1 MKFKKILSVLISS
14 IIVFNSY
21 DLVIA
26 AMKDEDVKI
35 EKNLVENENE
45 GREVKNYIL
54 KNVIKKNNGEFLIYE
69 HEKSGATFLI
79 YSNSKEGFS
88 FYSGV
93 HLKFLANKNSV
104 GVAHAIEHCLFCP
117 IIKKIKDVHSM
128 PERALPM
135 FLNYYASGGAE
146 TPYYYSG
153 SGFNLQV
160 NVFTP
165 EIVNIISNE
174 MQNPTFLND
183 DGKTFNAEKKRISLE
198 MGSKDNF
205 FESGECYE
213 IEKER
218 FIGGMFNNGGDAEKI
233 NYEQLKKE
241 FKENVIPAN
250 CLISFSKDRNPNYKE
265 IMKQFDEKWLKNF
278 KKPKKINSNKKIN
291 SLVQTTPQR
300 EIECENVNL
309 VDYNPKTAEGDS
321 SKKPKNLNSKFK
333 ARLIWDLKNL
343 TPEQKDVFRLN
354 EYTFKVLFEE
364 KIKKMGYDLIDINNQ
379 RNTTEFDP
387 ITFDE
392 KFFIDFYGSN
402 KENFKKE
409 VLEKNAKELLT
420 SFYEYLNNALIKKDK
435 DKAFKGALYYIYTPF
450 PLYSDINGMNMYRG
464 HFLTTY
470 IEKSFELSNNPISEK
485 YFNIKNGKILTSPED
500 VIKNVEKNKD
510 IFKILINNAPNY
522 VDNITFTNKKKS
534 QKPENFVEKNYEFP
548 LKFNCFSKAGSKYVN
563 DENKEKN
570 LKEQIKADFI
580 EALLFKNFL
589 YKNLDEKGLVYN
601 TNSQTNRNEISIDQ
615 KEYKDVEKY
624 LLNDFKKEVKN
635 YKPSSQEI
643 SKLKENYIKN
653 INHLIKSEKNFIK
666 ENENLLGK
674 KIKSLNKVEDEETI
688 EILDALT
695 EFKKQN
701 NFKPVGWH
709 KTLLEKGAKKVLEKT
724 RGIKALK
731 KQYSREIE
739 FSKKTLKQFEEL
751 KKEAE
756 KITYEDILKEFKD
769 AKFSE
774 NSKLEEIK
782 NENKHAKI
790 AIKA

>member
-1 MKFKKILSVLISS
+1 MKFKKILGVLISS

-21 DLVIA
+21 GLVVA
-26 AMKDEDVKI
+26 AKKDKHIKI
-35 EKNLVENENE
+35 EKNLVENKNE

-93 HLKFLANKNSV
+93 HFNFLANKSSV
-104 GVAHAIEHCLFCP
+104 GTAHALEHCLFCP
-117 IIKKIKDVHSM
+117 MIKKIKDVHSM

-153 SGFNLQV
+153 SGFRLNV

-165 EIVNIISNE
+165 EIIDIISNE

-183 DGKTFNAEKKRISLE
+183 GKKTFNAEKKRISLE
-198 MGSKDNF
+198 MSSKDTLL
-205 FESGECYE
+205 ESGECYE

-218 FIGGMFNNGGDAEKI
+218 FIGGMFNNGGDAEQI

-250 CLISFSKDRNPNYKE
+250 CLISFSKDRNNPNYKE
-265 IMKQFDEKWLKNF
+265 IMKQFDEKWLKNY

-291 SLVQTTPQR
+291 SLVQTSAQR
-300 EIECENVNL
+300 EVKCENIRL
-309 VDYNPKTAEGDS
+309 MDYNPKTAERDS
-321 SKKPKNLNSKFK
+321 SKKTKNLNSKFK

-343 TPEQKDVFRLN
+343 TPEQKDVFRL
-354 EYTFKVLFEE
+354 ESHIFKVLFEE

-379 RNTTEFDP
+379 RDAIEFDP

-420 SFYEYLNNALIKKDK
+420 SFYEYLNNALSKKDK
-435 DKAFKGALYYIYTPF
+435 ASKGALYYIYTPF

-464 HFLTTY
+464 NFLTTY

-570 LKEQIKADFI
+570 LKEKIKADFI

-601 TNSQTNRNEISIDQ
+601 TNSHINRNEISIDQ

-643 SKLKENYIKN
+643 LKLKENYIKN
-653 INHLIKSEKNFIK
+653 INHLIKFEKNLIK
-666 ENENLLGK
+666 ETENLLSEK
-674 KIKSLNKVEDEETI
+674 MKSLNKLEDEEKI
-688 EILDALT
+688 KILDALT

-709 KTLLEKGAKKVLEKT
+709 KTLLEKGAKKILEETKGIKVLENE
-724 RGIKALK
+724 
-731 KQYSREIE
+731 YSRKIE
-739 FSKKTLKQFEEL
+739 FSKKTIKQLEEL

-774 NSKLEEIK
+774 NSKLKEII

-790 AIKA
+790 AIKT

>member
-1 MKFKKILSVLISS
+1 MRKNGKMLKILSLLTSILISANFS
-14 IIVFNSY
+14 LTIT
-21 DLVIA
+21 

-35 EKNLVENENE
+35 EKNLIENE

-79 YSNSKEGFS
+79 SSNLKKGPY
-88 FYSGV
+88 YSGV
-93 HLKFLANKNSV
+93 HFKFLANKNSV
-104 GVAHAIEHCLFCP
+104 GVAHALEHCLFSP
-117 IIKKIKDVHSM
+117 LIKKIKDVHSM
-128 PERALPM
+128 PERALQM
-135 FLNYYASGGAE
+135 FLNHYTSGGAE

-165 EIVNIISNE
+165 EIVNMISNE

-183 DGKTFNAEKKRISLE
+183 DGKTINAEKKRISLE
-198 MGSKDNF
+198 MGSKEN
-205 FESGECYE
+205 SKAKKCGE

-265 IMKQFDEKWLKNF
+265 IMQQFDEKWLKNF
-278 KKPKKINSNKKIN
+278 KKPQNNNLNKNLN
-291 SLVQTTPQR
+291 SLVQTIPQR
-300 EIECENVNL
+300 EIECERYDWFK
-309 VDYNPKTAEGDS
+309 DYNPKTDGGDP
-321 SKKPKNLNSKFK
+321 SKKPKDLESKFK

-343 TPEQKDVFRLN
+343 TPEQKDVFRL
-354 EYTFKVLFEE
+354 ESHVFRVLFEE

-379 RNTTEFDP
+379 RDATEFDP

-420 SFYEYLNNALIKKDK
+420 SFYEYLNNALNKKDK
-435 DKAFKGALYYIYTPF
+435 DKAFKGALYFIYTPF
-450 PLYSDINGMNMYRG
+450 PLYSDINDMGMYRENSI
-464 HFLTTY
+464 HAY
-470 IEKSFELSNNPISEK
+470 IEKSFEFSNNPISEK
-485 YFNIKNGKILTSPED
+485 YFNIKNGKVLTSPED

-510 IFKILINNAPNY
+510 IFKILINNSPNY
-522 VDNITFTNKKKS
+522 VDNITFKNTKNLNKFEDRSSKK
-534 QKPENFVEKNYEFP
+534 YEFP
-548 LKFNCFSKAGSKYVN
+548 LKFSCFSKAGSKYVN

-580 EALLFKNFL
+580 ETLLFKNFL
-589 YKNLDEKGLVYN
+589 YKNLHEKGLVYD
-601 TNSQTNRNEISIDQ
+601 TDLDIDRNEISIDQ

-624 LLNDFKKEVKN
+624 LLNDFKKEVKD
-635 YKPSSQEI
+635 YKPSSEEI

-653 INHLIKSEKNFIK
+653 INHLIEFEKNFIK

-701 NFKPVGWH
+701 NFKQVGWH
-709 KTLLEKGAKKVLEKT
+709 KTLLEKGARK
-724 RGIKALK
+724 IKEDKRIPYDKEHLHL
-731 KQYSREIE
+731 IE
-739 FSKKTLKQFEEL
+739 NSKKKISELKEL

-774 NSKLEEIK
+774 NSKLKEIINK
-782 NENKHAKI
+782 NENKNVKI
-790 AIKA
+790 AVKA